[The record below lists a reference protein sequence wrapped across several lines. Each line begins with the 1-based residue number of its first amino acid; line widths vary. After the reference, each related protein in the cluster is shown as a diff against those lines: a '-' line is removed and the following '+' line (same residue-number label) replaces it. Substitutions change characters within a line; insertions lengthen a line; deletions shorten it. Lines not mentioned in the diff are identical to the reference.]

1 MTSTEK
7 RVCLGAFAG
16 AHGVRG
22 DARIKTFTH
31 NPADIASYGAVETED
46 GAKRFNL
53 KFIKALKDGFVLVR
67 AAEIKTREDA
77 EAPKGQRLY
86 VDRSALPDPDEDEF
100 YLDDLFGLHAFD
112 ETGSLMGVV
121 KAVYNFGAG
130 DMLEIGDI
138 PNVKGVRL
146 VPFTRENVPEVRIE
160 QRRITVASNALVLN
174 EE

>member
-1 MTSTEK
+1 
-7 RVCLGAFAG
+7 
-16 AHGVRG
+16 
-22 DARIKTFTH
+22 
-31 NPADIASYGAVETED
+31 
-46 GAKRFNL
+46 
-53 KFIKALKDGFVLVR
+53 
-67 AAEIKTREDA
+67 
-77 EAPKGQRLY
+77 
-86 VDRSALPDPDEDEF
+86 
-100 YLDDLFGLHAFD
+100 
-112 ETGSLMGVV
+112 MGVV